1 MEGVTLKTHHVYSKL
16 KRLGNDRLKSSSFHL
31 SCYPMS
37 SYHPTDFFLYLR
49 VFLIFVGGI
58 EKEQW
63 YETGYTR
70 NLLIIEAAHQ
80 WCSYEKV
87 FWKYAADL
95 QEKTHA
101 KLWFQ

>member
-1 MEGVTLKTHHVYSKL
+1 
-16 KRLGNDRLKSSSFHL
+16 
-31 SCYPMS
+31 MS

-87 FWKYAADL
+87 F
-95 QEKTHA
+95 
-101 KLWFQ
+101 